1 MITGYCVKCK
11 EKGVEL
17 SAPEIHQT
25 SKGGYM
31 AKGKHEKCGT
41 TVCAMMSKENAEKA
55 IEDGATPTVGHTY
68 TRRGQQKGVGSNNR
82 QWRGFGEL
90 TPCPARCVFNFLVP
104 CITS

>member
-41 TVCAMMSKENAEKA
+41 TVCAMMSKDNAEKA
-55 IEDGATPTVGHTY
+55 VEEVKRKILTKEEKEKKK
-68 TRRGQQKGVGSNNR
+68 QQD
-82 QWRGFGEL
+82 
-90 TPCPARCVFNFLVP
+90 LVV
-104 CITS
+104 